1 LRQTVESHLLHH
13 LAIPDTV
20 LAITR
25 AERLAPLNYARA
37 FAYVHPIALAIDAT
51 DILSHSRSSSCFGSL
66 RYGSLLIKRVTLPL
80 RLANLFRGTSRRLI
94 FCFSFFSTLHSY
106 ARRNHDVIVADVAT
120 SAIVYRPSVVA
131 KFRKTAKA
139 DGALLVFHFHLALCG
154 CGSLFRCGRYPFI
167 GGFASI
173 VAPRPSGDLLL
184 RAKHLFVAAIVAGP
198 RPALRAG
205 VLVWAKR
212 QKESPKR
219 ALGSRNV

>member
-139 DGALLVFHFHLALCG
+139 DGALLVFHFHLALWRLRV
-154 CGSLFRCGRYPFI
+154 SLPLRPISFHWRLCFYSRSAPIRGLVTSRQTFVRRCHRD
-167 GGFASI
+167 
-173 VAPRPSGDLLL
+173 RPS
-184 RAKHLFVAAIVAGP
+184 AGTP
-198 RPALRAG
+198 RR
-205 VLVWAKR
+205 
-212 QKESPKR
+212 
-219 ALGSRNV
+219 GSRLG

>member
-1 LRQTVESHLLHH
+1 LPPVGSARSAILLLECIEHFTGS
-13 LAIPDTV
+13 A
-20 LAITR
+20 
-25 AERLAPLNYARA
+25 
-37 FAYVHPIALAIDAT
+37 
-51 DILSHSRSSSCFGSL
+51 SSCFGSL

-131 KFRKTAKA
+131 KFHKTAKA

-184 RAKHLFVAAIVAGP
+184 RAKHLFVAARTRDMGCKLS
-198 RPALRAG
+198 RSERDRLCLPAKNAPAAR
-205 VLVWAKR
+205 
-212 QKESPKR
+212 
-219 ALGSRNV
+219 